1 LETNNTFNPVLH
13 IIVNGKLSGRGMD
26 KTSPA
31 VTNIQVHLKPYQS
44 TESSKGRRC
53 MTCMFPRTM
62 AIQVSVT
69 VATLFIAQTLLPSS
83 LSDLT
88 PVFDIVDVGFY
99 RKVPCIQLLV
109 CKITS
114 STRFGYSSQ
123 FSDAPPWYIGDLVQ
137 VFVVKAT
144 AKAVSFA
151 QLLPIAPQCKEPWER
166 ETHNTSDAVYMYLLY

>member
-1 LETNNTFNPVLH
+1 
-13 IIVNGKLSGRGMD
+13 
-26 KTSPA
+26 
-31 VTNIQVHLKPYQS
+31 
-44 TESSKGRRC
+44 
-53 MTCMFPRTM
+53 MFPRTM

-123 FSDAPPWYIGDLVQ
+123 FSDAPP
-137 VFVVKAT
+137 
-144 AKAVSFA
+144 
-151 QLLPIAPQCKEPWER
+151 
-166 ETHNTSDAVYMYLLY
+166 